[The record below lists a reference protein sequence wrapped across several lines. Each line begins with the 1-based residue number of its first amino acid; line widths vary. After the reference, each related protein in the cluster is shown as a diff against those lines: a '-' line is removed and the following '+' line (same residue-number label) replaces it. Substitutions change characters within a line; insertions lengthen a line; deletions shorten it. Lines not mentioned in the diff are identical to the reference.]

1 MLSKKFYL
9 CGCLQNARTQHTLK
23 VINYQVFKTL
33 SKSKDFDKVY
43 SQDIKGGGFS
53 FFLLY

>member
-9 CGCLQNARTQHTLK
+9 CGRLQNAPTQHTLK

>member
-1 MLSKKFYL
+1 MVSKKFYL
-9 CGCLQNARTQHTLK
+9 YGRLQNARTQHTIK
-23 VINYQVFKTL
+23 AFDYQIYRLYNVF
-33 SKSKDFDKVY
+33 DFDKVY